1 MNNPEPTDMKGTQ
14 IRDLID
20 MVQKRMGIDL
30 ESLSANPDG
39 NLVSG
44 STFAIAPSRV
54 MPQIWRDRRGA
65 GVCACTRTAKL
76 RTRETTC
83 RAQQEPMRVRPDFE
97 SVDW

>member
-44 STFAIAPSRV
+44 STFAIAPSARHATNFAGSTGRGSLR
-54 MPQIWRDRRGA
+54 MYENSEAQNERDYLQGP
-65 GVCACTRTAKL
+65 TRTHQGSAG
-76 RTRETTC
+76 
-83 RAQQEPMRVRPDFE
+83 P
-97 SVDW
+97 